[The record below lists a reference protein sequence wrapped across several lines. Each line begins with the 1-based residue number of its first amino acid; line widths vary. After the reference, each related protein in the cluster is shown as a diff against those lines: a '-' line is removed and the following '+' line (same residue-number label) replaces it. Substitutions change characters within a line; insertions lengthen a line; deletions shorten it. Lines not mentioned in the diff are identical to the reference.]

1 MADKKTEP
9 VAVAN
14 AVALNSGAAA
24 VEEEK
29 QGSKC
34 CKFVE
39 K

>member
-1 MADKKTEP
+1 MANKNTE
-9 VAVAN
+9 

-24 VEEEK
+24 VAEEK

>member
-1 MADKKTEP
+1 MADKKTEA

-14 AVALNSGAAA
+14 VVALNSGAAA
-24 VEEEK
+24 EAEEK